1 MGFEQ
6 EIAHITSGLPSDE
19 MTSVYHTRDSYVEAL
34 FEGVNL
40 VPLRG
45 VSAEL
50 RHPTFSFVPDDTRRR
65 LIKHSKIHFLA
76 RRLRQL
82 ALLILATVAFFPTRW
97 FFQPEWR
104 AALINDFGIQLP
116 STLTPQPWITLGY
129 LGSFAA
135 GLSWL

>member
-6 EIAHITSGLPSDE
+6 EMAHITSGLPSDE

-65 LIKHSKIHFLA
+65 LIKHSKIHFLCTSPSSVSPPYPGDSG
-76 RRLRQL
+76 L
-82 ALLILATVAFFPTRW
+82 FP
-97 FFQPEWR
+97 R
-104 AALINDFGIQLP
+104 AGFSNP
-116 STLTPQPWITLGY
+116 SGVQH
-129 LGSFAA
+129 S
-135 GLSWL
+135 